1 MSIRGTAVT
10 KEERKPHIKVDLK
23 NPNMILLIA
32 GIILVV
38 ILALIVPKFLTVR
51 NISNI
56 FVTASTTGLM
66 AIGLTFVMITSGI
79 DLSCPTVMALSA
91 IFGAQ
96 TMLTTGNVFLGIIVI
111 VGIGVLFGVINGLSV
126 AKIKMVP
133 MIVTLA
139 VSTIASGIANW
150 YTGAR
155 SITGM
160 PDAYP
165 AIFTCKIAGII
176 PIQAV
181 IFVAITI
188 IMHIVLKKTK
198 FGRSVYMIGVNEK
211 AAKVNGIKTEKIVF
225 LVYVIA
231 GLMYALSGILSG
243 ARSNAAGPSLGTQ
256 DNFMDIVCAVVLG
269 GTSVSGGKG
278 SIIGTFVGCLFM
290 TVITNVMNL
299 LNIEYFVTYV
309 IKGVIIILITYFDVL
324 RNKDVGKR

>member
-1 MSIRGTAVT
+1 MNESVINSEKKSIFQ
-10 KEERKPHIKVDLK
+10 KVDLK
-23 NPNMILLIA
+23 NPNIILLFA

-38 ILALIVPKFLTVR
+38 VLALIVPKFLTPR

-56 FVTASTTGLM
+56 FVTASSTGLM

-91 IFGAQ
+91 ILGAQ
-96 TMLTTGNVFLGIIVI
+96 TMVTTGNVFIGIVVI
-111 VGIGVLFGVINGLSV
+111 ISIGVLFGVINGISV

-160 PDAYP
+160 PDTYP
-165 AIFTCKIAGII
+165 TIFTFKIAGVV
-176 PIQAV
+176 PVQAV
-181 IFVAITI
+181 IFIGVTF
-188 IMHIVLKKTK
+188 IMHIILKRTK
-198 FGRSVYMIGVNEK
+198 FGRSVYMVGVNEK
-211 AAKVNGIKTEKIVF
+211 AAKVNGIKTEKVIF
-225 LVYVIA
+225 GVYVIA
-231 GLMYALSGILSG
+231 GLMYALSGVLSG

-278 SIIGTFVGCLFM
+278 SVIGTFIGCIFM

-299 LNIEYFVTYV
+299 MNIEYFITYV
-309 IKGVIIILITYFDVL
+309 IKGIIIVLITYFDVI
-324 RNKDVGKR
+324 RNKNIGKR